1 VKDTEE
7 MKVIDLLLEFSKLE
21 KKERELFL
29 ENMNRYIFVS
39 PSGQRKL
46 RVHWETKTKNST
58 SA

>member
-1 VKDTEE
+1 MKDTEE
-7 MKVIDLLLEFSKLE
+7 MKVIDLLLEFSRLE

-46 RVHWETKTKNST
+46 RLHWENKAKKP
-58 SA
+58 ARA